1 MLGSQTDAT
10 FRGCSQLTQIC
21 CEYSYALTEKRIAQA
36 KAKLFSRFVAT
47 LKFQYFNLF
56 LKKMGIGGFNS
67 LGSTLINSRGF
78 KIPLTD
84 IIKFRFL

>member
-1 MLGSQTDAT
+1 MPESQTDGA

-21 CEYSYALTEKRIAQA
+21 CEYSCALTEKRNAQA

-56 LKKMGIGGFNS
+56 LKKMGIGGFDS
-67 LGSTLINSRGF
+67 LGSRLINSRGF
-78 KIPLTD
+78 EIPLTD
-84 IIKFRFL
+84 MTKFRFL